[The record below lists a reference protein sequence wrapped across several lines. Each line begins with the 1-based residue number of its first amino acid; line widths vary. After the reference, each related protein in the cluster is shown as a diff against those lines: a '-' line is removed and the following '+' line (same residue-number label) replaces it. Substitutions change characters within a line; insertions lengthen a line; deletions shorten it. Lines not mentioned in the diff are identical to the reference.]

1 MLIIN
6 CLGHNKMAPVLYKNY
21 LVIKMSY
28 LFDFWPKYML
38 AFVVHLFHQVDK
50 DTCAMHSMILNLDE
64 H

>member
-1 MLIIN
+1 M
-6 CLGHNKMAPVLYKNY
+6 GPVFYENY
-21 LVIKMSY
+21 LAIKMSY
-28 LFDFWPKYML
+28 SFDFWPKYML